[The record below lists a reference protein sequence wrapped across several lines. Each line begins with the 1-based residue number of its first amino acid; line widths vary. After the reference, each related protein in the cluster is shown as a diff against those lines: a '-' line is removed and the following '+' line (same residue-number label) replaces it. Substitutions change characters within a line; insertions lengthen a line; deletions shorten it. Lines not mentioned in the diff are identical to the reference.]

1 MSKRQSPPPSRRL
14 AGPASLF
21 VAALLLSGCA
31 SAGLGGGKLDAG
43 VKDQPEALIAA
54 LGNGLIPPDLAKS
67 LSAAERNQALQAEY
81 KALEYSPGGEAV
93 GWKSPRAEGVVTA
106 GQPYQV
112 GSQNCRQYSHAITA
126 KGRQVSQRGSACRNP
141 DGSWTPLA

>member
-1 MSKRQSPPPSRRL
+1 MSNRQTEAPSL
-14 AGPASLF
+14 QPAGRALLF
-21 VAALLLSGCA
+21 VAVLLLTGCA
-31 SAGLGGGKLDAG
+31 SAGLGGGQLDAG

-54 LGNGLIPPDLAKS
+54 LGNGLISPELAKS

-126 KGRQVSQRGSACRNP
+126 KGKQVSQRGSACRNP